1 MSLAS
6 IASPIVLAVL
16 KVAVVALVGYV
27 LAKRRLLHEG
37 ALADISALVIGVTV
51 PCLNFV
57 NAANIQG
64 TSGRSA
70 LLCIVGAPFVLGLGF
85 AGGNALGRLFK
96 VEKSHW
102 RPVVCAATFQ
112 NLTYLPVAV
121 ATAVLPPLATLFP
134 AGAATTQGA
143 IAGTGVVAI
152 SLFGILYS
160 PLFWGLGLWWLTD
173 APTGER
179 VSRADLARRLMPAP
193 VIGLLLG
200 DLCGLT
206 PLHLALTPPRAAL
219 HFAFTAVGD
228 IGSLTIP
235 LANLVLGGMLASVGS
250 GRAFAMRDVVTVIG
264 SKLIWIPGVTF
275 AVLWLMRPWWRSD
288 AALSVAAFVVFLE
301 AVSPPPTNLAVMT
314 KGNKMSAANRA
325 GAVVPGLLLVA
336 YSLSLLTMPLW
347 LTLFFHMMQT
357 P

>member
-16 KVAVVALVGYV
+16 KVAVVALVGFV
-27 LAKRRLLHEG
+27 LARRHLLHQA

-64 TSGRSA
+64 TSARSA
-70 LLCIVGAPFVLGLGF
+70 LLCILGAPFVLALGF
-85 AGGNALGRLFK
+85 AGGNGLGKLLR
-96 VEKSHW
+96 VQKSHW
-102 RPVVCAATFQ
+102 RPVICAATFQ

-121 ATAVLPPLATLFP
+121 ATAVLPPLAALFP
-134 AGAATTQGA
+134 GGAATTHDA
-143 IAGTGVVAI
+143 IAGSGVVAI
-152 SLFGILYS
+152 SIFGILYS
-160 PLFWGLGLWWLTD
+160 PLFWGLGLWWLSD
-173 APTGER
+173 APTTER
-179 VSRADLARRLMPAP
+179 VSRADLARRLLPAP
-193 VIGLLLG
+193 VVGLLLG
-200 DLCGLT
+200 DLFGLT
-206 PLHLALTPPRAAL
+206 PLHFALTPPRAPL
-219 HFAFTAVGD
+219 HFAFTAVQD

-250 GRAFAMRDVVTVIG
+250 GRLFSWRDAVTVIG
-264 SKLIWIPGVTF
+264 SKLIWIPSVTLTL
-275 AVLWLMRPWWRSD
+275 LWLIRPWWRDD

-314 KGNKMSAANRA
+314 KGKDLGAANLA

-347 LTLFFHMMQT
+347 LTLFFHMMQSK
-357 P
+357 